1 MNEPRSNNV
10 TWKWLAAILV
20 TVVLAGGSAWMTTM
34 YAEVGRVKEK
44 QEQDR
49 ATVNAVDKKVG
60 VIEEQTKR
68 TEKDVQEIKNDLKD
82 QNKKL
87 DELLKRTR

>member
-49 ATVNAVDKKVG
+49 VTVNAVDKKVG

>member
-10 TWKWLAAILV
+10 TWKWLAALLI
-20 TVVLAGGSAWMTTM
+20 TVVLGGGSAWMTTM

-68 TEKDVQEIKNDLKD
+68 TEKDVQEIKGDLKD

-87 DELLKRTR
+87 DELLRRVK

>member
-10 TWKWLAAILV
+10 TWKWLAAILI

-49 ATVNAVDKKVG
+49 VTVNAVDKKVG